1 MKGNKMKK
9 GVLFTGV
16 FLMISVLAAEE
27 ALPSAK
33 GVNMSKDAVLQKF
46 LEDLSYQ
53 RESNLLQGIEEWLPV
68 GQAEYRKVEK
78 GFLLKN
84 GILEHFLDWDNAEHA
99 AQDCT
104 FPVDKIMHF
113 TVQAKGKGCFRL
125 GCDAVRMGGSFNDFT
140 MTTRFTRHTEAVY
153 SKEFDLT
160 EQWQSFT
167 FSYQEKNPGTI
178 GHPRVF
184 VEAIG
189 ESEVNLLSASMVYKA
204 VNDFRIVFEPNCAV
218 AIPGDKVNVT
228 IHCDKAS
235 YPLRICIYDGHHAIS
250 NGMETKML
258 KTDQNGIIK
267 MSVDMVS
274 ASFEGMRIT
283 ASDPQTGVK
292 KSFFITEVSPAL
304 KSRFDSLK
312 LNDFPFHRILFL
324 GDSLTDYDRGRNYAD
339 LVKLALPE
347 GVSCCNAGVGG
358 DYIGRSLA
366 RLKGENCFAPE
377 RYNGIFDIKPDL
389 VFILLGAND
398 TKTGSGSN
406 YTKPM
411 TPPDLQYKQYKEF
424 LACLRGKCQPG
435 VRFVFIL
442 HTPGFYPD
450 QEQSARRRALAGK
463 PSSRFNE
470 EKHVLNYIKV
480 LRQIAEEESIGI
492 VDAYNGMLQY
502 ENRRELFISNDGIH
516 MTLKGH
522 CVLAE
527 LLLKYLHGN
536 SFKNMM
542 P

>member
-1 MKGNKMKK
+1 MTKTAAKK
-9 GVLFTGV
+9 AF
-16 FLMISVLAAEE
+16 
-27 ALPSAK
+27 P
-33 GVNMSKDAVLQKF
+33 
-46 LEDLSYQ
+46 EDLSYQ

-68 GQAEYRKVEK
+68 GQAEYKKVEK

-84 GILEHFLDWDNAEHA
+84 GVLEHFLDWDNAEHA

-104 FPVDKIMHF
+104 FPVDKYMLF
-113 TVQAKGKGCFRL
+113 TVQAKGKGRFRL

-153 SKEFDLT
+153 SQEFELT
-160 EQWQSFT
+160 DKPQSFT

-189 ESEVNLLSASMVYKA
+189 DAEVNLFSASMVYKA

-218 AIPGDKVNVT
+218 AVPGEKVNFT

-250 NGMETKML
+250 NGMES
-258 KTDQNGIIK
+258 KTVTTDKNGIIK

-292 KSFFITEVSPAL
+292 KSFFITEVSPAF
-304 KSRFDSLK
+304 KSRFQSLK
-312 LNDFPFHRILFL
+312 LKEFPAKKVLFL

-366 RLKGENCFAPE
+366 RVKGEKCFAPE
-377 RYNGIFDIKPDL
+377 RYDGIFDVKPDL
-389 VFILLGAND
+389 IFMLLGPND
-398 TKTGSGSN
+398 TKTGTSSGF
-406 YTKPM
+406 TKPM

-424 LACLRGKCQPG
+424 LACLRAKSQPN
-435 VRFVFIL
+435 VKFVFIL
-442 HTPGFYPD
+442 HTPGYYPD
-450 QEQSARRRALAGK
+450 QEQSARRRASAGK
-463 PSSRFNE
+463 WAARFGE

-480 LRQIAEEESIGI
+480 LRQIAEEEGAGI

-502 ENRRELFISNDGIH
+502 ENLRELFISNDGIH

-522 CVLAE
+522 RVLAE
-527 LLLKYLHGN
+527 LMLKYLH
-536 SFKNMM
+536 SDAFKSLMQ
-542 P
+542 